1 MRKGIFYVMTAALVM
16 VSSAYVMVSSAPE
29 FKLKSDYAIKFKSK
43 DPSGEFKTM
52 SGSIK
57 FDENDLA
64 GSKFDLTFD
73 VSSINTGN
81 GMKNKKA
88 QTSEWFDAA
97 KHPSIRYVSSKVEKS
112 GNEYMVY
119 GNLSIRGISKEYKV
133 PVKVS
138 KSGSDL
144 VFTGDFGV
152 NRLDFKVGKK
162 SNVVPD
168 VMNVSFSIPVTK
180 K

>member
-1 MRKGIFYVMTAALVM
+1 MKKALLYGCVAAMTMLT
-16 VSSAYVMVSSAPE
+16 SAYVLVASATDY
-29 FKLKSDYAIKFKSK
+29 KLKSDYSIKFKSK
-43 DPSGEFKTM
+43 DPSGEFKAM
-52 SGSIK
+52 SGTIK
-57 FDENDLA
+57 FDENDLP

-88 QTSEWFDAA
+88 QTAEWFDAA
-97 KHPSIRYVSSKVEKS
+97 KHPSIRYVSSKIEKS
-112 GNEYMVY
+112 GNEFMVY
-119 GNLSIRGISKEYKV
+119 GTLSIRGVSKEYKV

-138 KSGSDL
+138 KAGSDL
-144 VFTGDFGV
+144 IFSGDFGV